1 MNTKNIEDI
10 YNLSPMQE
18 GMLFHTL
25 YTPDANIY
33 LKQLNMQLKVQ
44 GLFDLAAF
52 NRAAQRLGERHP
64 VLRSAFSWE
73 DRANPLQV
81 VLKQAQLPVSYFDWR
96 ELPEDEQTLQL
107 AALLEADRKIS
118 FDLAKAPLLRI
129 TLIALKEEILQ
140 CLFSYHHLLFDGWS
154 LPILLHELFAFYD
167 AECDG
172 TVLHLPRPRAYRDYI
187 GWLQKQDKR
196 QAELFWRENLRGFP
210 SANRLPGSFIQ
221 SQHPDSPAGYATT
234 QRTLSSAGT
243 LAIHS
248 FARERQLTLSTLI
261 QGAWAL
267 LLHKYTGDQEVVFG
281 ITVSGRPAELEG
293 MESMVGLFIN
303 TLPLRI
309 SLTEEP
315 RLLPWLRS
323 LQIKQA
329 EILQYEY
336 SSLAQIQTWSEIPR
350 GQVLF
355 ESLVTLENLPGEQI
369 LEQSQSRLRIH
380 GARPEVRTNYPLTLM
395 VGSGERL
402 VLLLGYETPRFSQSV
417 VEQFL
422 LHLERLLI
430 DMTMYPHRKLADFN
444 LLTNQEKLQQ
454 LTVWNNTAQDYPLDQ
469 CLHQLFEA
477 QVGRTPDALAVV
489 FAHASLTYQ
498 CLNEQAN
505 QLARILQTHGAGPDV
520 RVGLLIEHSL
530 EAMIAILGILKA
542 GGAYVPLDPS
552 FPSERLLFLLA
563 DAAVPLLVTQEKLL
577 HLVPE
582 RAIPIITC
590 EAIRDL
596 MREVSTENVEA
607 AVTPANL
614 AYIIYTSGSTGSPKG
629 AMIPHASLVNYA
641 LWASETLIGTEVA
654 CQPATSRFSF
664 DACIKQLFPPLL
676 RGDSIWM
683 VPDNLIANPPEL
695 ARELSVRSQIGL
707 SCVPSLWKLILDAIE
722 MQSIQFPTQALAALY
737 FGGEKL
743 SPELVHR
750 TYLLCPGVTI
760 WNVYGPTE
768 TTANSVVARI
778 ADEEPIHIGRPIA
791 NTRVY
796 VLDRHLQL
804 IPPGLP
810 GELYIGGAGLS
821 RGYLNAS
828 DVTAEKFL
836 PDPFSLLPGS
846 RLYKTG
852 DFVQYRPDG
861 TLEYISRRDSQLKL
875 RGFRVEP
882 GEIEAVLRHHADID
896 EAVVIANGPSSD
908 QIQLVAYVV
917 PTPGA
922 TITAIQLRRYLEG
935 RLPQYMIPA
944 QFLSLEKLPLSHNG
958 KVDRQALLAM
968 RSLQPQP
975 EEIYREP
982 QSTLEQ
988 QIAQIWREV
997 LQVDKVGLTDNFFDL
1012 GGHSLHMIRVY
1023 GKIKKLATKELSM
1036 VDLFQYT
1043 TVRDIALFLAQ
1054 EDPVPPQQPEQ
1065 KEMQEI
1071 GTTIAIVGM
1080 AGRFPGANTIDEFW
1094 QNLCEGTESISF
1106 FTEEELME
1114 EVPAE
1119 VFRNP
1124 HYVPARG
1131 ALTDVEGFD
1140 AAFFGYTPREAET
1153 MDPQHRIFLEI
1164 AYHALEHAGY
1174 DSRQYPG
1181 RIGVYGGA
1189 GTSNYLLFNLMSNL
1203 EFVASIGGFQLMV
1216 GNGNDALTTRISYKL
1231 DLTGPAVSI
1240 QTACSTSLVATHMA
1254 CQALL
1259 RRECDMALAGGISVS
1274 SVRKAGYQYE
1284 EGGITSPDGHCRPF
1298 SAEAQ
1303 GTVTGHGGGVVVLKR
1318 LEEALA
1324 DHDTIYALICSS
1336 AINNDGSQ
1344 KVSYA
1349 APSVS
1354 GQASVI
1360 TEALTLA
1367 NLPAHSISYVE
1378 THGTGTPLGDPIE
1391 VAALS
1396 QAFRSQTKQHAF
1408 CALGSVKANIGH
1420 LDAAAGIAGLIKT
1433 ALALHHRYLPA
1444 SLHADPPNPLL
1455 KLAESPFFLNTISRP
1470 WNPAALPR
1478 RAGVSSFGVGGTNAH
1493 LILQEAPTPSP
1504 LAPPASPLALLPLSA
1519 ATPQA
1524 LERQMRQMATFLQQ
1538 APAASLADI
1547 AFTLQ
1552 VGRRALPVRSFLVA
1566 TSPQQASAQW
1576 SQPIL
1581 PAGRLLSSEEAT
1593 PSLIFL
1599 FPGGGAQH
1607 AGMGGLLASQDP
1619 IIAEHLERCLQ
1630 LFAQALELD
1639 LRPLLFNQL
1648 PAEQASLLLRQ
1659 SRWGLPALFSLEYA
1673 LAQRWLAWGIEP
1685 AALLGHSLGE
1695 YTAACL
1701 AGVFS
1706 LPDAVALVAERAR
1719 LFAQLP
1725 AGTMLSV
1732 PLSEATLLELLPP
1745 ELSIA
1750 AVNGA
1755 HSCVVAGPHQ
1765 PLQTFAD
1772 QLQQQGIT
1780 VQPLHIEVAAHSQQV
1795 EAIVGPFV
1803 RFVRGLT
1810 LHPPQRRVLSN
1821 VTGTWLTSQQ
1831 ACDPAYWGQHLRQ
1844 TVRFGQALT
1853 TAQQLPHPVFLEVG
1867 PGRSLSGLVRQQ
1879 ELGAGAAP
1887 LRSITSL
1894 PHPAQ
1899 RGQNLWGEQ
1908 EEAAS
1913 LLLALG
1919 QLWQEGVEI
1928 SWSRVHA
1935 GQPRQRL
1942 PLPLYPFEHQRYWI
1956 APRQQSQVPQLA
1968 IHKQKE
1974 ISHWFYLPGWRR
1986 SILTPT
1992 EPIPSATGPWLLLLD
2007 EAGSGSELI
2016 QALRQAG
2023 ETVCVVQLS
2032 SQPAP
2037 LTMDGDTFTLSSPS
2051 QFASLM
2057 PILQQRELLPRRL
2070 VHLAHLQTPSLPSNR
2085 ERFAAQQQG
2094 ILSLLALI
2102 QALINTADAFAQL
2115 SHLLIVTRAAYPVL
2129 EAEAGIPELAPLL
2142 ALAMVLQQEHLHLTC
2157 RCLDLPPLSSSR
2169 ALPWTQILL
2178 QESGAASSELLI
2190 AYRGRDRWRRTY
2202 EPCFPEPHPRTHSR
2216 LRSGGVYLITGA
2228 LGRVGMLLA
2237 DHLARHYQARLV
2249 LLSHQPF
2256 PSREQWPLLATDPTS
2271 TLALTIQR
2279 VQALEAAGSELLLL
2293 HADVAD
2299 RSAMQQVLQQTLEQF
2314 GTLHGVLH
2322 TAGVTRGPSVSIPF
2336 ESLSPAE
2343 LETQFGPK
2351 VLGTY
2356 VLEEILA
2363 DLSLDFCLL
2372 FSSNASIL
2380 GGLGFGAYAAANAF
2394 LDAFVAHRRQQSPFP
2409 WIVANWDGWP
2419 LKEEEIEQVKIQTS
2433 MERLAMDAQEAVEAF
2448 ERVLLLQEAG
2458 QIVVSTSA
2466 LEQRWLQWIARKI
2479 PQHEDS
2485 DGTQHYPRPWL
2496 SSSYEAAESGIQE
2509 LLVAIW
2515 QDILGITP
2523 IGIHDNFFEMGGHS
2537 LLATQLISRSK
2548 SAFQID
2554 IPLASLFEGP
2564 TIVDQ
2569 EKIIVQTLATLID
2582 GEMLEQL

>member
-1 MNTKNIEDI
+1 MSE
-10 YNLSPMQE
+10 
-18 GMLFHTL
+18 
-25 YTPDANIY
+25 
-33 LKQLNMQLKVQ
+33 LN
-44 GLFDLAAF
+44 
-52 NRAAQRLGERHP
+52 
-64 VLRSAFSWE
+64 
-73 DRANPLQV
+73 
-81 VLKQAQLPVSYFDWR
+81 
-96 ELPEDEQTLQL
+96 
-107 AALLEADRKIS
+107 
-118 FDLAKAPLLRI
+118 
-129 TLIALKEEILQ
+129 
-140 CLFSYHHLLFDGWS
+140 
-154 LPILLHELFAFYD
+154 
-167 AECDG
+167 
-172 TVLHLPRPRAYRDYI
+172 
-187 GWLQKQDKR
+187 
-196 QAELFWRENLRGFP
+196 
-210 SANRLPGSFIQ
+210 
-221 SQHPDSPAGYATT
+221 
-234 QRTLSSAGT
+234 
-243 LAIHS
+243 
-248 FARERQLTLSTLI
+248 
-261 QGAWAL
+261 
-267 LLHKYTGDQEVVFG
+267 
-281 ITVSGRPAELEG
+281 
-293 MESMVGLFIN
+293 ES
-303 TLPLRI
+303 
-309 SLTEEP
+309 
-315 RLLPWLRS
+315 
-323 LQIKQA
+323 
-329 EILQYEY
+329 
-336 SSLAQIQTWSEIPR
+336 
-350 GQVLF
+350 
-355 ESLVTLENLPGEQI
+355 
-369 LEQSQSRLRIH
+369 
-380 GARPEVRTNYPLTLM
+380 
-395 VGSGERL
+395 
-402 VLLLGYETPRFSQSV
+402 
-417 VEQFL
+417 
-422 LHLERLLI
+422 
-430 DMTMYPHRKLADFN
+430 
-444 LLTNQEKLQQ
+444 
-454 LTVWNNTAQDYPLDQ
+454 
-469 CLHQLFEA
+469 
-477 QVGRTPDALAVV
+477 DAL
-489 FAHASLTYQ
+489 
-498 CLNEQAN
+498 
-505 QLARILQTHGAGPDV
+505 
-520 RVGLLIEHSL
+520 
-530 EAMIAILGILKA
+530 
-542 GGAYVPLDPS
+542 
-552 FPSERLLFLLA
+552 
-563 DAAVPLLVTQEKLL
+563 
-577 HLVPE
+577 
-582 RAIPIITC
+582 
-590 EAIRDL
+590 
-596 MREVSTENVEA
+596 
-607 AVTPANL
+607 
-614 AYIIYTSGSTGSPKG
+614 
-629 AMIPHASLVNYA
+629 
-641 LWASETLIGTEVA
+641 
-654 CQPATSRFSF
+654 
-664 DACIKQLFPPLL
+664 
-676 RGDSIWM
+676 
-683 VPDNLIANPPEL
+683 
-695 ARELSVRSQIGL
+695 
-707 SCVPSLWKLILDAIE
+707 
-722 MQSIQFPTQALAALY
+722 
-737 FGGEKL
+737 
-743 SPELVHR
+743 
-750 TYLLCPGVTI
+750 
-760 WNVYGPTE
+760 
-768 TTANSVVARI
+768 
-778 ADEEPIHIGRPIA
+778 
-791 NTRVY
+791 
-796 VLDRHLQL
+796 
-804 IPPGLP
+804 
-810 GELYIGGAGLS
+810 
-821 RGYLNAS
+821 
-828 DVTAEKFL
+828 
-836 PDPFSLLPGS
+836 
-846 RLYKTG
+846 
-852 DFVQYRPDG
+852 
-861 TLEYISRRDSQLKL
+861 EY
-875 RGFRVEP
+875 
-882 GEIEAVLRHHADID
+882 
-896 EAVVIANGPSSD
+896 
-908 QIQLVAYVV
+908 
-917 PTPGA
+917 
-922 TITAIQLRRYLEG
+922 
-935 RLPQYMIPA
+935 
-944 QFLSLEKLPLSHNG
+944 
-958 KVDRQALLAM
+958 
-968 RSLQPQP
+968 
-975 EEIYREP
+975 
-982 QSTLEQ
+982 
-988 QIAQIWREV
+988 
-997 LQVDKVGLTDNFFDL
+997 
-1012 GGHSLHMIRVY
+1012 
-1023 GKIKKLATKELSM
+1023 
-1036 VDLFQYT
+1036 
-1043 TVRDIALFLAQ
+1043 
-1054 EDPVPPQQPEQ
+1054 
-1065 KEMQEI
+1065 
-1071 GTTIAIVGM
+1071 IAIVGM
-1080 AGRFPGANTIDEFW
+1080 AGRFPGAKNLEEFW
-1094 QNLCEGTESISF
+1094 HNLCEGIESISF
-1106 FTEEELME
+1106 FSDEELLE
-1114 EVPAE
+1114 YLSPAM
-1119 VFRNP
+1119 VNRP
-1124 HYVPARG
+1124 GYVRARG
-1131 ALTDVEGFD
+1131 ILDDVEGFD
-1140 AAFFGYTPREAET
+1140 ATFFGYTPREAEV
-1153 MDPQHRIFLEI
+1153 MDPQHRIFLEL

-1174 DSRQYPG
+1174 DSHYYSG
-1181 RIGVYGGA
+1181 RIGLFASSTMNTYLSMIQDQAA
-1189 GTSNYLLFNLMSNL
+1189 GVNN
-1203 EFVASIGGFQLMV
+1203 FQMML
-1216 GNGNDALTTRISYKL
+1216 GNDKDYLPTRVSYKL
-1231 DLTGPAVSI
+1231 NLTGPSI
-1240 QTACSTSLVATHMA
+1240 TVQTACSSSLVAVSLA
-1254 CQALL
+1254 CNSLL
-1259 RRECDMALAGGISVS
+1259 NYQCDLVLAGGISITFPY
-1274 SVRKAGYQYE
+1274 KAGYQYE

-1298 SAEAQ
+1298 SADAQ
-1303 GTVTGHGGGVVVLKR
+1303 GAVFGHGGGVVVLKR
-1318 LEEALA
+1318 LDEALA

-1396 QAFRSQTKQHAF
+1396 QAFRSQTQQHAF

-1524 LERQMRQMATFLQQ
+1524 LEHQMRQMATFLQQ

-1566 TSPQQASAQW
+1566 SSPQQASAQW

-1648 PAEQASLLLRQ
+1648 PVEQASLLLRQ

-1755 HSCVVAGPHQ
+1755 RSCVVAGPHQ

-1772 QLQQQGIT
+1772 QVQQQGIT

-1908 EEAAS
+1908 EETAS

-1928 SWSRVHA
+1928 SWSRVHE

-1956 APRQQSQVPQLA
+1956 APRQQSHSKRSDTFRSKNEQTML
-1968 IHKQKE
+1968 HKQDE

-2007 EAGSGSELI
+2007 ETGSGSELI

-2032 SQPAP
+2032 SQSAP
-2037 LTMDGDTFTLSSPS
+2037 LTTDGDTFTLSAPT
-2051 QFASLM
+2051 QFASLI
-2057 PILQQRELLPRRL
+2057 PILQQRGLLPRRL

-2085 ERFAAQQQG
+2085 ERFTAQQQG

-2102 QALINTADAFAQL
+2102 QALINTANAFAQL
-2115 SHLLIVTRAAYPVL
+2115 SHLLIVTRAAQPVF
-2129 EAEAGIPELAPLL
+2129 ETEAGIPELAPLL

-2157 RCLDLPPLSSSR
+2157 RCLDLPPLASSR

-2216 LRSGGVYLITGA
+2216 LRSGGIYLITGA

-2256 PSREQWPLLATDPTS
+2256 PPREQWPLLATDPTS
-2271 TLALTIQR
+2271 ALALTIQR

-2322 TAGVTRGPSVSIPF
+2322 TAGVTRGPSISLPF

-2356 VLEEILA
+2356 VLEEVLA

-2419 LKEEEIEQVKIQTS
+2419 LKEEEIGQVKVLAS
-2433 MERLAMDAQEAVEAF
+2433 MERFAMDAQEAVEAF

-2458 QIVVSTSA
+2458 QIVVSTGA
-2466 LEQRWLQWIARKI
+2466 FEQRWLQWIER
-2479 PQHEDS
+2479 DS
-2485 DGTQHYPRPWL
+2485 LQATQEEAIQDEHHYPRPGL
-2496 SSSYEAAESGIQE
+2496 SSPYEKAQSEVQE
-2509 LLVAIW
+2509 RLVAIW
-2515 QDILGITP
+2515 QEILGITP

-2537 LLATQLISRSK
+2537 VSGLQVITRAHQKDIHLTISQLFSHQTIAELAQVARLNTDSSRQELNDQTEASSPSDSYSPEDFPQALLDQ
-2548 SAFQID
+2548 D
-2554 IPLASLFEGP
+2554 ELASLIAEFDNSMG
-2564 TIVDQ
+2564 
-2569 EKIIVQTLATLID
+2569 EKK
-2582 GEMLEQL
+2582 